1 MIPYMRQLLV
11 SQPTNIIINV
21 GKSTFELV
29 IPVIVAL
36 QCDDHPF
43 HSIDF
48 EWRIDWST
56 LKMLNFGTFGL

>member
-1 MIPYMRQLLV
+1 MSIACESARHYQCEKV
-11 SQPTNIIINV
+11 NI
-21 GKSTFELV
+21 ELV
-29 IPVIVAL
+29 IPVIIAW

-56 LKMLNFGTFGL
+56 LNVEFGQIWLVT